1 LRIFR
6 TACLLLV
13 CLCLPLVSAGQSLG
27 NVAKKERERREK
39 NKKEGVASREFS
51 EEEVFGEKEEEKAP
65 EGEAGEE
72 TESSDGPSPEAPDV
86 DDADEAVIPGVDQ
99 KLQDDG
105 DRFEEESRERKRSE
119 AEWRSRV
126 SNARARIAEAREAV
140 QYFEELVLPPD
151 SRYIDAN
158 GNTVIESTEH
168 LQRLTREAKEE
179 LAAAEL
185 DLKQIQDEARRAGIP
200 PGWLR

>member
-1 LRIFR
+1 VRIFR

-13 CLCLPLVSAGQSLG
+13 CLSLPLVSAGQSLG

-72 TESSDGPSPEAPDV
+72 NESSDGPSNE
-86 DDADEAVIPGVDQ
+86 ADEAAVIPGVD
-99 KLQDDG
+99 KNLEDDG
-105 DRFEEESRERKRSE
+105 DRFEKESRERKRSE

-140 QYFEELVLPPD
+140 QFFEELVLPPD
-151 SRYIDAN
+151 SRYVDAN
-158 GNTVIESTEH
+158 GHTVIESTEH

-185 DLKQIQDEARRAGIP
+185 DLRQIQDEARRAGIP